1 MQIGSQTFLSCRW
14 QQFAMAVFP
23 LSMISS
29 QECHILICK
38 YMHIVSCLLVLDTET
53 PVFKY
58 NSLGMGLHV
67 LRAL

>member
-1 MQIGSQTFLSCRW
+1 
-14 QQFAMAVFP
+14 
-23 LSMISS
+23 MISS